1 MKEYLNKDIMKIT
14 LNTNLKGLD
23 GVEIP
28 NTETGKILA
37 NAMVSGSKV
46 EGFDTVKCWVLAQA
60 FYKGNEVELTIVD
73 LETLRN
79 FIDKTETMAGLAK
92 AQIMELLK

>member
-1 MKEYLNKDIMKIT
+1 MKII
-14 LNTNLKGLD
+14 LKQNLKGLD

-46 EGFDTVKCWVLAQA
+46 EGFDTVKCWVLAQEL
-60 FYKGNEVELTIVD
+60 YKGNEVELTTVD

-79 FIDKTETMAGLAK
+79 FIDKTETMAGLVK
-92 AQIMELLK
+92 AQIIEELLKQKT